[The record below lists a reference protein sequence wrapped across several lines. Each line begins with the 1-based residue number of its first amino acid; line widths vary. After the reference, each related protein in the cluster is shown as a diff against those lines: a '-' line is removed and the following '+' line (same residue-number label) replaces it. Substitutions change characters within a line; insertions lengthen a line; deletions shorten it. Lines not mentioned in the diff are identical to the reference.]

1 MNCTTRGVTVA
12 HRARRPLANRSS
24 WTEVL
29 VLSLFIA
36 VPATFVAISGYSAA
50 RGGTPSDDDLT
61 ARFLSHQTDFE
72 TLPQMLDTDRA
83 RLPQA
88 DGPFDLADL
97 MAVGAA
103 RNHDYRGLL
112 AKVGAANIRYFP
124 LSGNIVL
131 TLANS
136 NDHFFADPK
145 KSYLY
150 LNREQPKPLP
160 NQPSYARSGPGIRFV
175 TETHRIKGKWLIHHD
190 GTLQVAFLPY

>member
-1 MNCTTRGVTVA
+1 MTSTTRGVTVA

-29 VLSLFIA
+29 VLSLFVA
-36 VPATFVAISGYSAA
+36 APATFVAFSGYSAA

-72 TLPQMLDTDRA
+72 ALPPILDTDRA

-97 MAVGAA
+97 MAAGAVH
-103 RNHDYRGLL
+103 NHDYRALL
-112 AKVGAANIRYFP
+112 AKIGAANIRYFP
-124 LSGNIVL
+124 RSGNIVL
-131 TLANS
+131 PLAKS
-136 NDHFFADPK
+136 SDHFFADTK

-150 LNREQPKPLP
+150 LNREQPQPLP
-160 NQPSYARSGPGIRFV
+160 NKPSYARSGPGIRFV
-175 TETHRIKGKWLIHHD
+175 TEDHRIKGNWFIHHD